1 MKVNYLFR
9 CKVAWQNSYILTR
22 KKLFSKEFNAR
33 DFGFYSKSTLTHV
46 KYLKSFLVLF
56 SKCFFFLFWTKDVF
70 VIDQKLKMK
79 AMEVTFAV
87 SHFAYWIYDNLQ
99 SKEICYFTEISKST
113 FVCSPLATKTEK
125 KKSPKYVTKWSET
138 KICF

>member
-1 MKVNYLFR
+1 MTKFIHFDKKKTFLQGIQREGLWFLFKINIDT
-9 CKVAWQNSYILTR
+9 CQIF
-22 KKLFSKEFNAR
+22 KKF
-33 DFGFYSKSTLTHV
+33 FGFVFKV
-46 KYLKSFLVLF
+46 
-56 SKCFFFLFWTKDVF
+56 FFFLFWTKVVF